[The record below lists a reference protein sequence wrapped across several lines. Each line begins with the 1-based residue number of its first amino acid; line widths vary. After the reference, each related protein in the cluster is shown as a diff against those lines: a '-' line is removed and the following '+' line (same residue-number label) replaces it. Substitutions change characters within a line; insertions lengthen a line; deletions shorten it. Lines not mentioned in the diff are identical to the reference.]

1 LIGTRQNEADALR
14 ARLAQSEQR
23 VIHAQQELSDLR
35 LDYRR
40 QVDQLAAERDEL
52 DRARAKAHD
61 DAAGALLAAKEH
73 QLELQALRVQTLEA
87 EMGKLRA
94 AQPDERAMAG
104 KTKQLESQNEALRG
118 ALADLEARHKQQAA
132 ELQAAKDEFIALR
145 GKSQTEKAALFTK
158 MSDELAARTTELT
171 SKQRRIDSLEADSAQ
186 LKDELVRLRAEQAGA
201 HDALA
206 SAEERSRAALQ
217 IAQQKLADQRDMLDQ
232 LRTDAAKE
240 RATLIAERNSLQQQ
254 LTEDKKANDASLA
267 AMQMG
272 IKAQEDVIKAKQ
284 AQIDAFEK
292 KIAAQASSVA
302 QASTAAQASTVAAN
316 VMRTPDSAPQPAK
329 AASMAPPA
337 DSVAYYALVIG
348 NSNYRRMNG
357 LATPVNDAKSVA
369 SLLEQRYGFKV
380 KALLDATSDSIVAA
394 LDQYSIDL
402 KEDSRLLIYYAGHGG
417 TRDGP
422 PERAFWL
429 GVNADPSTQEGWI
442 SAEVVT
448 NKIKQ
453 IQAKHILLVSDS
465 CFSASIT
472 HPTTTTIR
480 RDLREQRFKIQW
492 DRRARM
498 VLTSGQ
504 NTPVVDNSGDH
515 THSLFAKYF
524 LSVLLEN
531 DNLMSGEQL
540 AYELG
545 VRMQREADSM
555 GLQQAPTYSS
565 LLDAGHAYGDFFF
578 LPPAPARVAALVD

>member
-1 LIGTRQNEADALR
+1 
-14 ARLAQSEQR
+14 
-23 VIHAQQELSDLR
+23 
-35 LDYRR
+35 
-40 QVDQLAAERDEL
+40 
-52 DRARAKAHD
+52 
-61 DAAGALLAAKEH
+61 
-73 QLELQALRVQTLEA
+73 
-87 EMGKLRA
+87 M
-94 AQPDERAMAG
+94 
-104 KTKQLESQNEALRG
+104 
-118 ALADLEARHKQQAA
+118 
-132 ELQAAKDEFIALR
+132 
-145 GKSQTEKAALFTK
+145 
-158 MSDELAARTTELT
+158 
-171 SKQRRIDSLEADSAQ
+171 
-186 LKDELVRLRAEQAGA
+186 
-201 HDALA
+201 
-206 SAEERSRAALQ
+206 
-217 IAQQKLADQRDMLDQ
+217 
-232 LRTDAAKE
+232 
-240 RATLIAERNSLQQQ
+240 NS
-254 LTEDKKANDASLA
+254 
-267 AMQMG
+267 
-272 IKAQEDVIKAKQ
+272 
-284 AQIDAFEK
+284 
-292 KIAAQASSVA
+292 
-302 QASTAAQASTVAAN
+302 
-316 VMRTPDSAPQPAK
+316 
-329 AASMAPPA
+329 
-337 DSVAYYALVIG
+337 
-348 NSNYRRMNG
+348 
-357 LATPVNDAKSVA
+357 LATPVNDAKGVA

-380 KALLDATSDSIVAA
+380 KTLLDATSDSIVAA

-402 KEDSRLLIYYAGHGG
+402 KEDNRLLIYYAGHGG

-429 GVNADPSTQEGWI
+429 GVNADPRTQEGWI

-480 RDLREQRFKIQW
+480 RDLREQRFKLQW

-545 VRMQREADSM
+545 VRMQKEADSM

-578 LPPAPARVAALVD
+578 LPPAPVRVAALVD